1 MEESQLEKD
10 ENDNSINPK
19 LTDEEIEKLNPKNEK
34 ARQLMEQ
41 YKEETEKYAVWRG
54 IITEGFK
61 RWLKGEK
68 IYTRDKERISLYVS
82 DEAKSEWQEFI
93 NQNKDEYPSF
103 SKLIRESVNT
113 FIEDTK
119 MQADDFSKVNRNTIS
134 NISHALKEPLT
145 SIKGYSQLLLENE
158 EFKKSLN
165 NSVKETVKD
174 IFEQSILL
182 ENIII
187 KFLDNI
193 KVQSKDYDILLI
205 EDDLATIRLITSY
218 FDSKGYKCQGVVSG
232 DKGLEELGRVSPKV
246 VLLDILLPDLSG
258 YDICKTIKSDNEYK
272 KIPVYFLTAISGS
285 EVEKHLEETQA
296 DGYILKPF
304 NFSDFEIIFK
314 ILNGKA

>member
-1 MEESQLEKD
+1 MEEFQSEKE
-10 ENDNSINPK
+10 ENEETITPK
-19 LTDEEIEKLNPKNEK
+19 LTDEEIEKLNLKSEK
-34 ARQLMEQ
+34 AKELMEQ
-41 YKEETEKYAVWRG
+41 YKEETERYAIWRG
-54 IITEGFK
+54 VITEGFK

-82 DEAKSEWQEFI
+82 DEAKVEWQEFI
-93 NQNKDEYPSF
+93 NANKDEYPSF
-103 SKLIRESVNT
+103 SKLIRDSVNT

-119 MQADDFSKVNRNTIS
+119 LQADDFSKVNRNTIS

-145 SIKGYSQLLLENE
+145 SIKGYSQLLLESE
-158 EFKKSLN
+158 EYQKSLN
-165 NSVKETVKD
+165 NSVRDTIKD
-174 IFEQSILL
+174 IFDQSILL

-246 VLLDILLPDLSG
+246 ILLDILLPDLSG

-272 KIPVYFLTAISGS
+272 KIPVFFLTAISGS
-285 EVEKHLEETQA
+285 EVERHLEETKA